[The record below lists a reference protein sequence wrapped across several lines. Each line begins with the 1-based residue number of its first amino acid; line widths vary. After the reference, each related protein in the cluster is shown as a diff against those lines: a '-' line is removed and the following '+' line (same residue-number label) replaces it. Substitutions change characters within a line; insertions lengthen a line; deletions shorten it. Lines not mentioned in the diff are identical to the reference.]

1 MGAWGDWFTRYVSP
15 PWSQFFYYR
24 ETHNDYLQ
32 FAAESGLL
40 ALLALGWLFWRLLG
54 RIGAGMRSGDPRKRP
69 LLAAVMAAV
78 IASALPEV
86 LAFNPHLPAHAVRL
100 AAGSL

>member
-1 MGAWGDWFTRYVSP
+1 MRAWGELFTRYVSP

-54 RIGAGMRSGDPRKRP
+54 RIGAGMRSGDPRKWP
-69 LLAAVMAAV
+69 LWAAVTAASSCRATRPV
-78 IASALPEV
+78 Q
-86 LAFNPHLPAHAVRL
+86 
-100 AAGSL
+100 G